1 MPAGGARRRIRLF
14 LNGPSFPAL
23 GCYGPIAARKVSY
36 PIEWPTFAI
45 KKLSTFGRHC
55 RAGGEGQGA
64 VWEGRGGTGARGL
77 IDYRD
82 ARRST

>member
-36 PIEWPTFAI
+36 PIELLRVANLRYQEALDFRAA
-45 KKLSTFGRHC
+45 LSGGRGGAGC
-55 RAGGEGQGA
+55 SVGGEG
-64 VWEGRGGTGARGL
+64 RYGGPGPDRL
-77 IDYRD
+77 P
-82 ARRST
+82 